1 MKKITLIILLA
12 FTTIIYAQDPIDVVI
27 TGECAEVSST
37 YFYNGLVNG
46 KNNYVQSF
54 VIGGVSLVIGVG
66 FDGTKWVLYANGDI
80 TDDGFD
86 NIAVPVGLLPPSIGW
101 VNTGCLDGTMT
112 INQVLNVNENN
123 FKNITLYPNPST
135 NYITIENTNDTNS
148 TFEYK
153 IYDLTGRIVS
163 LGNSKYNDKIVIESL
178 TIGNYLIQIKED
190 NGAIFNQK
198 IIKN

>member
-1 MKKITLIILLA
+1 MFLKL
-12 FTTIIYAQDPIDVVI
+12 F
-27 TGECAEVSST
+27 
-37 YFYNGLVNG
+37 
-46 KNNYVQSF
+46 SF
-54 VIGGVSLVIGVG
+54 
-66 FDGTKWVLYANGDI
+66 
-80 TDDGFD
+80 
-86 NIAVPVGLLPPSIGW
+86 
-101 VNTGCLDGTMT
+101 T
-112 INQVLNVNENN
+112 INQVLNVNENSL
-123 FKNITLYPNPST
+123 KNITLFPNPSR

-178 TIGNYLIQIKED
+178 TIGNYLIQIKDD